1 MSVVIECKAKIVAK
15 ALSAA
20 GTELCCAPGNC
31 TTTINGCGYWIGMY
45 DDYSMISYNHN
56 TGAYDWRSVDIIDHP
71 FCSAYSQA
79 REALTDYA
87 SELRG

>member
-1 MSVVIECKAKIVAK
+1 
-15 ALSAA
+15 
-20 GTELCCAPGNC
+20 
-31 TTTINGCGYWIGMY
+31 MY